1 MIAYLNPLQGEAF
14 LDLCCVEPIIGA
26 RVCSWY
32 CCYANAYPF
41 CDLWIIYSDKRTPTS
56 RPPRP
61 MRAIPMEWRPGI
73 RGRCALP
80 VTWMWTLTS
89 WRSL

>member
-1 MIAYLNPLQGEAF
+1 MIAYLNPLQGEEF

-26 RVCSWY
+26 RICSWY

-56 RPPRP
+56 RSPRIHEGYP
-61 MRAIPMEWRPGI
+61 HGVA
-73 RGRCALP
+73 AP
-80 VTWMWTLTS
+80 VSGDAVHRL
-89 WRSL
+89 